1 MIISVNSSI
10 TSSSFRFDSIFI
22 HRINPTNKTSDM
34 TGSITL
40 PKELQGKIPSFEDF
54 TLRILPGRIEIHKGE
69 YPCSS
74 MPFEVVHLNT
84 LTPLSLSSNMVE
96 SWVKPTGSCKFVI
109 EDMVLKLVYP
119 FNYTPLLD
127 FKGWVKSSQANLK
140 GMCELLEPCLN
151 IVGQAYGKIDMIK
164 FINIWDTYQI
174 VLWSGNNKW
183 ITLPLT
189 RWLSDMD
196 EVAYLSFLLNG
207 EIYRLL
213 EGSHDTD

>member
-10 TSSSFRFDSIFI
+10 TLFSFRFDSVFI
-22 HRINPTNKTSDM
+22 QRKNPTSKTRDV
-34 TGSITL
+34 TDSIIL
-40 PKELQGKIPSFEDF
+40 PRELQGRIPSSENF

-69 YPCSS
+69 HPCSS
-74 MPFEVVHLNT
+74 MPFEVVHINT

-109 EDMVLKLVYP
+109 EDMVLKLVSP

-140 GMCELLEPCLN
+140 GMCELLEPCIN
-151 IVGQAYGKIDMIK
+151 IVSQAYGEMDVIK

-174 VLWSGNNKW
+174 ILKSGKKW
-183 ITLPLT
+183 VTLPLT
-189 RWLSDMD
+189 RWLSDLD

-207 EIYRLL
+207 EIHRLL
-213 EGSHDTD
+213 EDCHDTN

>member
-1 MIISVNSSI
+1 M
-10 TSSSFRFDSIFI
+10 
-22 HRINPTNKTSDM
+22 
-34 TGSITL
+34 
-40 PKELQGKIPSFEDF
+40 
-54 TLRILPGRIEIHKGE
+54 
-69 YPCSS
+69 
-74 MPFEVVHLNT
+74 
-84 LTPLSLSSNMVE
+84 
-96 SWVKPTGSCKFVI
+96 
-109 EDMVLKLVYP
+109 
-119 FNYTPLLD
+119 
-127 FKGWVKSSQANLK
+127 KSSQANLK